1 MIDDSMFLAF
11 LDEWTLTWRTFL
23 WQTVNDVAVGTVSYA
38 IHLYNQRMGQDPS
51 GTRMTALVLLNTRM
65 TSEYQSVS
73 DMLRAKTW
81 GNHFTFLHIPIPCC
95 NHAERADPLAFI
107 HKAKK
112 TIKRK
117 KNSLVYFSRHW
128 GASEVLRWVAGLLI
142 LYSLSLVGWGISRME
157 WNGMIL

>member
-1 MIDDSMFLAF
+1 
-11 LDEWTLTWRTFL
+11 
-23 WQTVNDVAVGTVSYA
+23 
-38 IHLYNQRMGQDPS
+38 
-51 GTRMTALVLLNTRM
+51 MTALVLLNTRM

-95 NHAERADPLAFI
+95 NHAERVDPLAFI

-117 KNSLVYFSRHW
+117 KNSLAVFLTGIFLQTLRRIR
-128 GASEVLRWVAGLLI
+128 GPEVGGWFVNFILPELGWLR
-142 LYSLSLVGWGISRME
+142 
-157 WNGMIL
+157 N

>member
-1 MIDDSMFLAF
+1 
-11 LDEWTLTWRTFL
+11 
-23 WQTVNDVAVGTVSYA
+23 
-38 IHLYNQRMGQDPS
+38 
-51 GTRMTALVLLNTRM
+51 MTALVLLNTRM

-95 NHAERADPLAFI
+95 NHAERVDPLAFI

-117 KNSLVYFSRHW
+117 KNSLAVFLTGIFLQTLRSIR
-128 GASEVLRWVAGLLI
+128 GPEVGGWFVNFILPELGWLR
-142 LYSLSLVGWGISRME
+142 
-157 WNGMIL
+157 N